1 MIGSDGVAAMED
13 VYKNGYLH
21 RDFSDTSIILFRF
34 EVGGDR
40 RGFVI
45 DWNNASKIG
54 QNDEEEVRNHRRTV
68 GTRSKSYL
76 CVELT
81 YSFCWNRARKLS
93 CPDTR

>member
-1 MIGSDGVAAMED
+1 MIESDGVAAMED

-45 DWNNASKIG
+45 DWSIASKIG
-54 QNDEEEVRNHRRTV
+54 QNDEEEARNYRETV
-68 GTRSKSYL
+68 STRSNFI
-76 CVELT
+76 CTELT
-81 YSFCWNRARKLS
+81 CSYCWNRARKLS
-93 CPDTR
+93 CPGTR